1 MFKSIAKAL
10 RQHMTLAIET
20 KKLLDKF
27 RQPPYYSIEAIYL
40 SSQSLQWTNDKK
52 LNVFGVYCV

>member
-1 MFKSIAKAL
+1 
-10 RQHMTLAIET
+10 MTLAIET